1 MNGTQPETAMQR
13 NAQQPSHRAAHQA
26 SQLGLSL
33 VETLIYC
40 LILAVL
46 LSLALPALKDMA
58 QRQRLHGIAQTL
70 MLDLQQ
76 ARSEAVSG
84 AEAVQFQLDAHT
96 TGSCYVLHTGA
107 PGSCR
112 CDRNGASVCSEAGTA
127 LKTQWLSAA
136 RSIAIRANVSSL
148 GFQARQGSVTNTGSI
163 DVRIGDGVGIRHIV
177 SIAGRVRSCA
187 LGGSI
192 AGLPACQT

>member
-1 MNGTQPETAMQR
+1 MQYRQQLAPRKATQ
-13 NAQQPSHRAAHQA
+13 H
-26 SQLGLSL
+26 GLSL
-33 VETLIYC
+33 VETLIYG
-40 LILAVL
+40 LILSVL

-84 AEAVQFQLDAHT
+84 AEAVQFQLDAHA
-96 TGSCYVLHTGA
+96 TGSCYILHTGA

-112 CDRNGASVCSEAGTA
+112 CNSSGAAVCSDAGSP
-127 LKTQWLSAA
+127 LKTQWLSGE

-148 GFQARQGSVTNTGSI
+148 GFQARQGAVTNTGSI
-163 DVRIGDGVGIRHIV
+163 DVRTAEGFGIRHIV

-192 AGLPACQT
+192 AGLPGCPA